1 MNSFK
6 RFIEENLPD
15 KKCFHRSLKNKIT
28 VDNDKKLN
36 GNKECLIF
44 IKVGNKFSM
53 KYMGGYHGHYL
64 KKDVLLLTDVF
75 GKFSDMCLKFY
86 KLDPFHYFRSPGLSW
101 DAILKMTGVGISC
114 ITKRHSK
121 VNDQCMKSYDP
132 TNLKKLI
139 SYLDMTNLE

>member
-28 VDNDKKLN
+28 VDNDKKLY

-75 GKFSDMCLKFY
+75 GKFIGMCLKFY